1 MGTCQLLSVLYIR
14 GCVIQCVS
22 DNPANR
28 RGITFYRNRMKS
40 SRNVASRIDLGKS
53 LLYLCSLSP
62 LALVASFIAQLR
74 PTYINN
80 TAICS
85 CPFWYL
91 FMDQFLSGILLSLSH
106 AQHSSHPSCPSFLLP
121 THLRSSMDHYT
132 SRYWMEDALLLNSF
146 PPTRTCRFR
155 CSSYGTANAQDIRTP
170 AQVNELEDEKCM

>member
-40 SRNVASRIDLGKS
+40 SRNVASHIDLGKS

-106 AQHSSHPSCPSFLLP
+106 AQHSSHPSCPSFLLS
-121 THLRSSMDHYT
+121 THLRFSIDHYM

-170 AQVNELEDEKCM
+170 CPG